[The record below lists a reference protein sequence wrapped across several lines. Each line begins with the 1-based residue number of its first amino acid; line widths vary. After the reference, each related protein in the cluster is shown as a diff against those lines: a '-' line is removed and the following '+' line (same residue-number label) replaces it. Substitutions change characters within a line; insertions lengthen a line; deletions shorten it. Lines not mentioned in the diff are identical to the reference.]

1 MLPHNDSGYQQTSLM
16 VSDSGTEEE
25 EVLFQTKDEIGT
37 KNGTVP
43 HTDVKIRSNHK
54 LAPNGSA
61 KIGHSG
67 T

>member
-1 MLPHNDSGYQQTSLM
+1 M